1 MAALAASASDMESI
15 EKLIASFNRLPGI
28 GIKSAQRL
36 AYHVISMP
44 DEDVNAL
51 ADALIEAKR
60 RVHFCPVC
68 GSYTEDKICEICA
81 SPKRSSETLCVVKDA
96 RDVSFMERMR
106 EYNGRYHVLGGVL
119 SPMDGVGPDKLRI
132 AQLVERIKTEG
143 VREVILATNP
153 DVEGEATASYIA
165 KLLRGMPVRVTR
177 IAHGIPIGGNLEF
190 IDEMTL
196 FKAMQNRRDMD

>member
-1 MAALAASASDMESI
+1 MAASASDMESI

-51 ADALIEAKR
+51 ADALIEAKQ

-68 GSYTEDKICEICA
+68 GSYTEDEICEICA